1 MSNYEQQ
8 KDLGTQG
15 KEDTFMGKVKQ
26 VAGKFQRK
34 AGQATGNRDMQARG
48 TGREVGGKVQSAG
61 GQVEQKVDNALHP
74 NETAGERAS
83 TTDQYNQNI

>member
-1 MSNYEQQ
+1 
-8 KDLGTQG
+8 
-15 KEDTFMGKVKQ
+15 
-26 VAGKFQRK
+26 
-34 AGQATGNRDMQARG
+34 MQARG